1 VNASGERSLRGLE
14 TRSQGDRVAG
24 EPPEE
29 RHPPGARDRARVVG
43 EHLREQCAADD
54 VAAGPP
60 DLGEAHPGQRDEPP
74 GPHPS
79 RDGER
84 LGEDGLD
91 TVESARPHGHPTGLG
106 EGEREVVDELSN
118 LAGVKRWLQSAQ
130 IPADGFFRAV
140 SDLTLGEVKKDQR
153 LRAAFEQVLDEA
165 GALEALQ
172 QPVLKPLLDEA
183 AG

>member
-1 VNASGERSLRGLE
+1 
-14 TRSQGDRVAG
+14 
-24 EPPEE
+24 
-29 RHPPGARDRARVVG
+29 
-43 EHLREQCAADD
+43 
-54 VAAGPP
+54 
-60 DLGEAHPGQRDEPP
+60 
-74 GPHPS
+74 
-79 RDGER
+79 
-84 LGEDGLD
+84 
-91 TVESARPHGHPTGLG
+91 
-106 EGEREVVDELSN
+106 VDELSN